1 MTIQLITAK
10 LATEKQNEESIKI
23 IFIRINILENYSI
36 YIERITL
43 QENRDETQQTS
54 KKKNVEII

>member
-54 KKKNVEII
+54 KKKR